1 MSQAVLGAEEG
12 RSVFKPARAAQT
24 DRPCSPPQKMNL
36 INDNVDLS

>member
-24 DRPCSPPQKMNL
+24 DRPCPKKKNEF
-36 INDNVDLS
+36 NK